1 MLKLCSHSLFPER
14 ERGDG
19 EGSGGC
25 LANKVLRDSFEMFD
39 DFCLGVLK
47 RFAQREIKPILTVKL
62 TLLFFFSFPL

>member
-14 ERGDG
+14 DRGDG
-19 EGSGGC
+19 EAGGC

-47 RFAQREIKPILTVKL
+47 RFA
-62 TLLFFFSFPL
+62 SFID